1 MEKDTSKYDHARI
14 ALKHADIVQKL
25 TLEEKASLCSGR
37 DMWHFKGIERLGIP
51 EVMVTDGPHGLRK
64 QEEKQLLLNQSVKA
78 TCFPTAVTTACSWD
92 EDLIEELGR
101 TLGEEALCEGVRV
114 VLGPG
119 LNIKRDPLCGRNF
132 EYFSEDPY
140 LAGKAAAALIRGIQA
155 GGTGACPKH
164 FCCNNQEYY
173 RMSISAEVDERALR
187 EIYLAPFETAV
198 KEGKAR
204 TIMCAYNKLNGTY
217 CSENP
222 LTLNKILRGEWGFD
236 GLTMTDWGATADRV
250 AGAKAG
256 MDVEMPSSGGMNDK
270 KLVSAVKAGELD
282 ERVLDVI
289 ADRVIDLALTS
300 PERREEGYDAEAHDK
315 AARKA
320 AANCAVLLKNAGA
333 LPLSEG
339 EKVLVVGE
347 MAAKPRFQGAGSS
360 FINAHKITSLLDAL
374 SQEGVTY
381 AYEPG
386 YPLEKRMS
394 EKKRSKLLSQ
404 AEAQA
409 AKYEKVIVMAGLPA
423 SFEAEGFDRSHMRL
437 PKEQDELIARLAAVN
452 KNVVVVLA
460 GGGAMELPW
469 ADEVNAVLFIGL
481 AGQNSG
487 GASVDV
493 LTGKVNPSGKLAES
507 FPFKYED
514 CPSAH
519 YFPGK
524 RYLSEYRES
533 VFVGYRYY
541 LSAGVKVRYP
551 FGHGLSYTTFQYS
564 DLLLS
569 KKKLKEGESVEV
581 SFTLKNTG
589 HRAGAEVAQVYVGDL
604 TGETACPALELKG
617 SKKVFLE
624 AGEEKRVAVTL
635 PPRAFMH
642 WSSVEGDW
650 AACSGAYRI
659 CVAAS
664 CEDVRLS
671 EEIEMSAPAHKFAPC
686 SGWYLSPSPEPVTDG
701 EFSDLLRRPLTP
713 EKPLPQKGA
722 FTVNDSFND
731 MAPQSGLARFIIRFA
746 RRAIALSMHAPADDP
761 NCKMMHEVMITS
773 PLRSLSFSSQGMF
786 NEKMA
791 DGLLLMLN
799 GSFFKGLGKIIGNI
813 GKK

>member
-1 MEKDTSKYDHARI
+1 MDAEK
-14 ALKHADIVQKL
+14 IVQEL
-25 TLEEKASLCSGR
+25 SLEEKAALTVGAAF
-37 DMWHFKGIERLGIP
+37 WFFEGNERLCVP
-51 EVMVTDGPHGLRK
+51 RTLVTDGPHGIRK
-64 QEEKQLLLNQSVKA
+64 QKVIDSLMGSGESVEA
-78 TCFPTAVTTACSWD
+78 TCFPPACLSAASWNP
-92 EDLIEELGR
+92 DLIEEEGSAIAA
-101 TLGEEALCEGVRV
+101 EASSEGVSI

-119 LNIKRDPLCGRNF
+119 TNIKRSPLCGRNF
-132 EYFSEDPY
+132 EYFSEDPF
-140 LAGKAAAALIRGIQA
+140 LSGEIASAWIKGVQKNGI
-155 GGTGACPKH
+155 GTSLKH
-164 FCCNNQEYY
+164 FAANSQEKK
-173 RMSISAEVDERALR
+173 RLVSNSVVDERALR
-187 EIYLAPFETAV
+187 EIYLSAFEKAV
-198 KEGKAR
+198 RESQPW
-204 TIMCAYNKLNGTY
+204 TVMCSYNMINGTY
-217 CSENP
+217 SSDNRWL
-222 LTLNKILRGEWGFD
+222 LTDVLREEWGFE

-386 YPLEKRMS
+386 YPLEKRLS
-394 EKKRSKLLSQ
+394 EKKRLKLLSQ

-469 ADEVNAVLFIGL
+469 ADAVNAVLFIGL

-564 DLLLS
+564 DLTLS
-569 KKKLKEGESVEV
+569 KKKLKEGEGVEV

-589 HRAGAEVAQVYVGDL
+589 LRAGAEVAQVYVGDL
-604 TGETACPALELKG
+604 TGETTCPALELKG

-686 SGWYLSPSPEPVTDG
+686 SGWYLSPSPAPVTDG

-799 GSFFKGLGKIIGNI
+799 GSFFKGLGKMIGNI